1 MPAERLS
8 MRKIREVLRLR
19 AQGWSDRKIARSV
32 NVNRTAV
39 RRMRERAEEAG
50 VSWPLPE
57 ALADSALE
65 ALLYPPIPHPS
76 IQPRCPERILGSLC
90 HSC

>member
-32 NVNRTAV
+32 NVSRTAV

-57 ALADSALE
+57 ALADRALV
-65 ALLYPPIPHPS
+65 AVR
-76 IQPRCPERILGSLC
+76 Q
-90 HSC
+90 